1 VVNRIWNGS
10 GKAELNFYGNII
22 SFVRPAARLADAWI
36 QGDGD
41 LVVRCG
47 EANTD
52 VSSKGIVR
60 FGGNDRP
67 DMLHIV
73 SRYPETE
80 LGTYMNNMII
90 QNYAVQK
97 LRLSN
102 RSSAWMLPLF
112 YVFSG
117 TKLKYE
123 QLQDLVGIRF
133 DVQG

>member
-1 VVNRIWNGS
+1 
-10 GKAELNFYGNII
+10 
-22 SFVRPAARLADAWI
+22 
-36 QGDGD
+36 
-41 LVVRCG
+41 
-47 EANTD
+47 
-52 VSSKGIVR
+52 
-60 FGGNDRP
+60 
-67 DMLHIV
+67 
-73 SRYPETE
+73 